1 MYHCV
6 DTLIQGGRYDEPKG
20 LGQAGYLLA
29 DVDLPPDPALLDA
42 ASEYVS
48 RTWRAR
54 RYGLIG
60 GLVLGVT
67 LPAAADQA
75 VLALPLIPA
84 GYLLGVLLSELLAP
98 RPSLSRIR
106 QAALQRRRARD
117 LVPTW
122 ARIAYWVLLVPVLA
136 APLLALVHRAQG
148 ATRIV
153 TADYT
158 CSAASSS
165 WPAGRTFVLAGL
177 LGAVG
182 LGLTE
187 LTLAA
192 LTRRPRPAGNP
203 AMSRLDYLLRQ
214 LSAQSVVAGA
224 AALGLTMI
232 ATICDAISQ
241 AWPRC
246 CVSQSAC
253 QRPWTLCLPVGRVD
267 RAVDRLGRPRER
279 RRHAADRGDIG
290 VAYFAAPCPV
300 PWRSRMMLSV
310 DTESAVPPFE
320 QIRAQ
325 ISQLAASGELPA
337 GTRLPSIRQLSADLG
352 LAPGTVGRAYRELET
367 AGVISARGRHGS
379 FISGR
384 PATRKTAPAEAARSN
399 PLRQAAADYARTAA
413 QLGATASETVQTL
426 AQLLAES

>member
-1 MYHCV
+1 MTSQRV
-6 DTLIQGGRYDEPKG
+6 W
-20 LGQAGYLLA
+20 GQAGYLLA
-29 DVDLPPDPALLDA
+29 DADLAPDPALLDA

-117 LVPTW
+117 LVPTR

-203 AMSRLDYLLRQ
+203 AMSRLDYVLRR

-241 AWPRC
+241 AGHDVVCPR
-246 CVSQSAC
+246 VPVNGPGPSAY
-253 QRPWTLCLPVGRVD
+253 PW
-267 RAVDRLGRPRER
+267 
-279 RRHAADRGDIG
+279 
-290 VAYFAAPCPV
+290 
-300 PWRSRMMLSV
+300 
-310 DTESAVPPFE
+310 
-320 QIRAQ
+320 
-325 ISQLAASGELPA
+325 AASIEPWIGWV
-337 GTRLPSIRQLSADLG
+337 G
-352 LAPGTVGRAYRELET
+352 LASVVGTLLIVATSGSRTSPHRVL
-367 AGVISARGRHGS
+367 SRGG
-379 FISGR
+379 
-384 PATRKTAPAEAARSN
+384 
-399 PLRQAAADYARTAA
+399 
-413 QLGATASETVQTL
+413 L
-426 AQLLAES
+426 A